1 MMDQKIYKV
10 MITISYNMIPSDPT
24 GLLDDFLFSWR
35 LVWKK

>member
-1 MMDQKIYKV
+1 MTDQKIYKAE
-10 MITISYNMIPSDPT
+10 IISSINMIPSDPT